1 MTTAKETQKAS
12 ELPTT
17 LLSHALRN
25 YKKRMAEQKTPQAA

>member
-1 MTTAKETQKAS
+1 MTTAKNIQKAS

-25 YKKRMAEQKTPQAA
+25 YKKRMAEQKTLTAA